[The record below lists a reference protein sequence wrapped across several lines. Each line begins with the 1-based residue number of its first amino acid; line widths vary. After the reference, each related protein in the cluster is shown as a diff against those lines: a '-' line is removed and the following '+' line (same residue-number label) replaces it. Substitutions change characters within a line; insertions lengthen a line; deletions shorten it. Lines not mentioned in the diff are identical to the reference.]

1 MQRRVYISGALLL
14 GMLLGCG
21 KQAPQAAAC
30 AGGPCQ
36 PGFAAAGGAG
46 AGQRQPGGARAPD
59 AGFHFGDAGLALP
72 DGASANFGASDP
84 AVCARS
90 NVVAGRVIPTVILII
105 DQSSSMHD
113 SIGSG
118 TRWNVLRDFLLK
130 SNGLVEGL
138 QDRVRFGLALYSA
151 RSEPRDGMPAQCPIV
166 TSVAPALDNFGAIEA
181 VYREAEPIDDTPT
194 GDAIDAVLDALPP
207 PAPDSVRDPVV
218 LILATDGEPDSCE
231 QPDPNEGQAETISA
245 VTRAFGMSMHTFVIG
260 VGNEISEQHQQ
271 DVANAGLGH
280 VAGEPDAPF
289 WTADDDASLRD
300 ALMEIIS
307 AQVSCDVKLKG
318 KVEGDACQ
326 GTVRLNGKLLG
337 CNEPDGWQLVDP
349 TSVRLV
355 GAACSEFRSSELS
368 MLDVSFPCGVVFVD

>member
-1 MQRRVYISGALLL
+1 MQTRVYIGGALFLAT
-14 GMLLGCG
+14 LLGCG
-21 KQAPQAAAC
+21 AEEP
-30 AGGPCQ
+30 AGTCTNKGQCQ
-36 PGFAAAGGAG
+36 TGLAAAGGAV
-46 AGQRQPGGARAPD
+46 AGHPAQAGPHAPD
-59 AGFHFGDAGLALP
+59 AGFHFGDAGLSLP
-72 DGASANFGASDP
+72 DASASFGRNDP

-105 DQSSSMHD
+105 DQSASMHD

-118 TRWNVLRDFLLK
+118 SRWDVLRDFLLK
-130 SNGLVEGL
+130 PDGLIRGL

-151 RSEPRDGMPAQCPIV
+151 RSEPMNGLPAQCPIV
-166 TSVAPALDNFGAIEA
+166 TSVAPALENFSAIEA
-181 VYREAEPIDDTPT
+181 AYLEAEPIDDTPT
-194 GDAIDAVLDALPP
+194 GDAIEAVLDGLPP

-231 QPDPNEGQAETISA
+231 QPDPNEGQAETIAA
-245 VTRAFGMSMHTFVIG
+245 VTRAFGMAMHTFVIG

-271 DVANAGLGH
+271 DVANAGLGRLP
-280 VAGEPDAPF
+280 GDPDAPF
-289 WTADDDASLRD
+289 WTADDDASLRA

-349 TSVRLV
+349 TNVRLV

-368 MLDVSFPCGVVFVD
+368 MLDVSFPCGVVFVE